1 MCILTHTH
9 TRARVYTCMT
19 DAHACVIHTY
29 THTLYTMF
37 QKFHIKILCS
47 DRVYEKLDNGNYL
60 VFRAVMFPIE
70 GYKV

>member
-1 MCILTHTH
+1 
-9 TRARVYTCMT
+9 
-19 DAHACVIHTY
+19 
-29 THTLYTMF
+29 MF